1 MSALPPEA
9 DIRQRIEH
17 VCFVPGADMANP
29 PRTVGI
35 GKNLKRLLAHSP
47 GYVDR
52 ASRMR
57 QWATE
62 PPLQASIMR
71 FSSDRM
77 SLSRAIFPSTCCK

>member
-1 MSALPPEA
+1 MSAL
-9 DIRQRIEH
+9 
-17 VCFVPGADMANP
+17 MA
-29 PRTVGI
+29 
-35 GKNLKRLLAHSP
+35 
-47 GYVDR
+47 GYFDR

-77 SLSRAIFPSTCCK
+77 SLSRAIFPSTLLQVMLRNLFGSVARERGTFG